1 MNKYIVCILSM
12 LLIGIVNC
20 AEAVTVDWASIV
32 SDSNVPSAASALN
45 RPDGVHA
52 SFYDIS
58 GLPLY
63 ATYSGFGEGDNANYS
78 TSGFAALLGVGEA
91 TLAKA
96 DFFTAEVN
104 GGRASSI
111 YENGL
116 WEFIDGSNY
125 LSVNFDSANPGA
137 SEAVIAYGSVN
148 IDDYANFFGFINPIT
163 YHHNWAFLLFD
174 VDGNSNVNMAS
185 NNLSIRLTA
194 SNIGVGPADP
204 DPDVMGRIQS
214 IPNPIPEPYSILLL
228 GFGLLGA
235 GLFRIKDSKLR
246 NTAL

>member
-1 MNKYIVCILSM
+1 MKKYIVWILTV
-12 LLIGIVNC
+12 LLVGIVSSAHAINI
-20 AEAVTVDWASIV
+20 DWASVV

-45 RPDGVHA
+45 SPDGVHA

-78 TSGFAALLGVGEA
+78 TPGFAALLGVGEA

-116 WEFIDGSNY
+116 WEFIEGSNY

-174 VDGNSNVNMAS
+174 VDGNSNVNMDS
-185 NNLSIRLTA
+185 NNLSISLTA

-214 IPNPIPEPYSILLL
+214 IPSPIPEPSSLFI
-228 GFGLLGA
+228 FGL
-235 GLFRIKDSKLR
+235 GLLRLVLIKKM
-246 NTAL
+246 